1 MKLVDTADLKSAA
14 FVNNGRTGSIPV
26 SGTRHVHT
34 FLSGFVNAN
43 CVLYFSDT
51 TAFLRMGQNFFDMD
65 IGGFAQQVRNESNLV
80 VYQALGVDIFKIGL

>member
-1 MKLVDTADLKSAA
+1 M
-14 FVNNGRTGSIPV
+14 NNGRTGSIPV
-26 SGTRHVHT
+26 SGTRHGHT

-43 CVLYFSDT
+43 CVFYFSDT
-51 TAFLRMGQNFFDMD
+51 TAFVRMGQNFFDMD